1 MTKLSLKTQLAH
13 NFKAALEDCG
23 VSCSDL
29 GRLTNCH
36 PNTWSNRTKGGKSGT
51 DLKVEDLI
59 VAAQALQVSPAW
71 LITRVVDPPP
81 VDDRYTLIL
90 KELKRIRQVL
100 RQSSGSQDRSCR

>member
-1 MTKLSLKTQLAH
+1 MSRISLKTQLAH

-23 VSCSDL
+23 VTCSDL

-36 PNTWSNRTKGGKSGT
+36 PNTWSNRTKGGKTGT

-90 KELKRIRQVL
+90 KELERIKEILAGR
-100 RQSSGSQDRSCR
+100 SSSQD

>member
-1 MTKLSLKTQLAH
+1 MTRLSLKTQLAH

-29 GRLTNCH
+29 GRLTNSH

-51 DLKVEDLI
+51 DLKVEDLV
-59 VAAQALQVSPAW
+59 VAANALKISPAW
-71 LITRVVDPPP
+71 LIMRVVDPPP

-90 KELKRIRQVL
+90 KELERIKRVL
-100 RQSSGSQDRSCR
+100 AERSGS